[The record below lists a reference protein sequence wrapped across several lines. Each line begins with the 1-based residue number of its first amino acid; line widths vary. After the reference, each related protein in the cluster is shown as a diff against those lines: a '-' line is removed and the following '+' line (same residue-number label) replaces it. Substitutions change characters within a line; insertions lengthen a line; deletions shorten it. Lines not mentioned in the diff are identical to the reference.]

1 MPRETHLSDWTAPLP
16 EPLLSLCCA
25 ERCAQIESCGE
36 AACFQLDWLDDL
48 YRSTSMRPDA
58 STRIRPR

>member
-1 MPRETHLSDWTAPLP
+1 MPRETHPSDWNVPLST
-16 EPLLSLCCA
+16 PLSALCCA

-36 AACFQLDWLDDL
+36 AACFLLDWLDDL

-58 STRIRPR
+58 SMRTRPR